1 MRTGLGVLVLTIG
14 VGFTVPVAHADPFT
28 LGAFDFYGL
37 LVNNG
42 ASGGD
47 INTAP
52 VNANIGIGNV
62 TGAVNLHNEVV
73 NGRVDCTGSC
83 TTAVA
88 GGAITGTQPVSRGG
102 TPPSGSPAS
111 VNSFQPTVQSAINAA
126 LGLSMTYGAE
136 AALGTSVSINTGSQ
150 TINANSGFL
159 DPSGAR
165 LFTSSTFAIGNGNT
179 LTINGTASQFVVI
192 DITGSS
198 TTKLDGAL
206 TLTGG
211 ITADQVLINFLGTS
225 GNVQGAANGAMLAA
239 TFLIPNQGVQL
250 NSLTINGHLFGG
262 AAGDNF
268 QFVSNAFIN
277 QPTLAPVPLP
287 GALPLF
293 ASGLGALGLLGWRR
307 KRKARAAA

>member
-1 MRTGLGVLVLTIG
+1 
-14 VGFTVPVAHADPFT
+14 
-28 LGAFDFYGL
+28 
-37 LVNNG
+37 
-42 ASGGD
+42 
-47 INTAP
+47 
-52 VNANIGIGNV
+52 
-62 TGAVNLHNEVV
+62 
-73 NGRVDCTGSC
+73 
-83 TTAVA
+83 
-88 GGAITGTQPVSRGG
+88 
-102 TPPSGSPAS
+102 
-111 VNSFQPTVQSAINAA
+111 
-126 LGLSMTYGAE
+126 MTYGLE

-165 LFTSSTFAIGNGNT
+165 LFTSSTFAIGNGNI

-192 DITGSS
+192 DITGNS

-211 ITADQVLINFLGTS
+211 ITPDQVLINFLGVGGS
-225 GNVQGAANGAMLAA
+225 VQGAANGATLAA
-239 TFLIPNQGVQL
+239 TFLIPNEAVTL

-262 AAGDNF
+262 AAGQNF

-307 KRKARAAA
+307 KRRAQAAA